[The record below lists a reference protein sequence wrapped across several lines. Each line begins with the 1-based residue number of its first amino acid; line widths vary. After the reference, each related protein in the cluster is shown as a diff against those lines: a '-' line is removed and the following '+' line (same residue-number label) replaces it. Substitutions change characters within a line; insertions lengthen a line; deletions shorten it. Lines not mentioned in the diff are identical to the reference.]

1 MKKIWILLISLIM
14 LTTGTL
20 YAQEVPDNQAI
31 LNPENDII
39 SEFMSLDDIE
49 KAKFIKKAEKL
60 NVLEGLL
67 FSGPSGMSV
76 ILSDPVLLNS
86 FCHQIIVIL
95 VYEKSTASDYLKV
108 IQWLPLLQTKDSNE
122 TIEEIIDLLGFK
134 SRKFKRSDRNKIKDE
149 VKKVSKVLEEILKN
163 PPPPMNQ

>member
-1 MKKIWILLISLIM
+1 
-14 LTTGTL
+14 
-20 YAQEVPDNQAI
+20 
-31 LNPENDII
+31 
-39 SEFMSLDDIE
+39 
-49 KAKFIKKAEKL
+49 
-60 NVLEGLL
+60 
-67 FSGPSGMSV
+67 MSV

-108 IQWLPLLQTKDSNE
+108 IQWLPLLQTKDSSE

-134 SRKFKRSDRNKIKDE
+134 SRKFNRSDRNKIKDE